1 MANVC
6 DDERDHKMLI
16 EALSNATR
24 VVENESFDPNDDN
37 GDGGG
42 GDGGDNDDDDDQD
55 KQRQHRYHPT
65 GIDLLTELEKRWN
78 DLIVATTAT
87 TTTTTTNT
95 TEAAIKDV
103 SSEADGTKDIQSS
116 SSSSSSSSSLASFWF
131 QKLYDQHNESGRYYH
146 TMVHLWEMFQLLDI
160 LLSTQKNNASSSS
173 YYIPMAWAIF
183 FHDAVYDPKSNQN
196 EKDSAKLFH
205 EFYNTYYYYCKEEIH
220 EQSNNMN
227 MNMNVNVNVNMNMN
241 RRRMMNNVTFE
252 NISTMIIATEKHE
265 VILPTTYQHR
275 LLSTTTEAPS
285 GEEDDDDEIEFILQM
300 QRYFLDIDMTVL
312 GKRQNAYLKYASLIR
327 KEFAFVPRDVYCTK
341 RAEILETFLGDGSSS
356 SRSSSNKRYIYLTK
370 TFREAF
376 EGRARENLRDEINL
390 LRKNIIPGE
399 KE

>member
-1 MANVC
+1 MQHPHLKQQDHHQNDEEC
-6 DDERDHKMLI
+6 DDERDHKLLI

-24 VVENESFDPNDDN
+24 VVENESFDPNNDDKN
-37 GDGGG
+37 G
-42 GDGGDNDDDDDQD
+42 NDDDQQQD
-55 KQRQHRYHPT
+55 KQQHRYHPT
-65 GIDLLTELEKRWN
+65 GIDLRTELEKRWN
-78 DLIVATTAT
+78 DLIVATTTTDAT
-87 TTTTTTNT
+87 K
-95 TEAAIKDV
+95 AKAV
-103 SSEADGTKDIQSS
+103 SSSELEADGTKYNSSCSS
-116 SSSSSSSSSLASFWF
+116 SSSSSFWF

-160 LLSTQKNNASSSS
+160 LSSSTSSSTSLSTTPASSSS

-183 FHDAVYDPKSNQN
+183 FHDVVYDPKSNQN

-205 EFYNTYYYYCKEEIH
+205 EFYNTYYCNEE
-220 EQSNNMN
+220 EQEQRNNIRMRIMN
-227 MNMNVNVNVNMNMN
+227 D
-241 RRRMMNNVTFE
+241 VTFE

-265 VILPTTYQHR
+265 VIPVLSTTQQQQQQR
-275 LLSTTTEAPS
+275 LLSTTTEKPS
-285 GEEDDDDEIEFILQM
+285 GEEEDDDDDDDEIEYILQM

-356 SRSSSNKRYIYLTK
+356 SKKDKKYIYLTK
-370 TFREAF
+370 TFQEAF
-376 EGRARENLRDEINL
+376 EERARTNLREEINL